1 MLLNQEQERIIS
13 GSEGKALGLALR
25 TLVEYGKVFGA
36 KRLVPIKSA
45 HIAGTF
51 GIIRFKSFYS
61 ILKQMVDEGL
71 QVRVPTT
78 VNPRPGREFSIQ
90 NRVAFFHQKN
100 LERTLEKLGVIE
112 NYSCVCY
119 DEKNIPSP
127 GDIVAWA
134 ESSAVQYANSVL
146 GARTNRNSL
155 LIDVCSAVTGYTPE
169 FGYLLD
175 ENRRGRLIV
184 RLKIRKMDASA
195 LGYLLGKLVVDMVP
209 VVEHYDFSKVDLK
222 NMGGAMAASGAVAL
236 FHVEGITP
244 EAPSFAAVFDGKPPK
259 EITITQDMIDELRY
273 KGPVDMVIFGC
284 PQMTFDEIMELAPR
298 FVGRKVKKP
307 TIFFM
312 VPAAFER
319 FMETDLYT
327 KVKDAGV
334 RMETCC
340 PVSAL
345 TALQGMYKKKILTAS
360 GKTYYYLD
368 GSLYGTVED
377 CLKACGVMK

>member
-1 MLLNQEQERIIS
+1 MLLDKKQESIIS
-13 GSEGKALGLALR
+13 GNEGKALGLALR

-51 GIIRFKSFYS
+51 GIIRFKSFYTV
-61 ILKQMVDEGL
+61 LKQMIYEGL
-71 QVRVPTT
+71 KVKVLTT

-90 NRVAFFHQKN
+90 NRVAFFHQKD
-100 LERTLEKLGVIE
+100 LERTLKTLGVIN

-119 DEKNIPSP
+119 DEKNIPSQ
-127 GDIVAWA
+127 GDVVAWA

-175 ENRRGRLIV
+175 ENRRGRLLV
-184 RLKIRKMDASA
+184 RLKIKKMDASA
-195 LGYLLGKLVVDMVP
+195 LGYLLGKLVVDRVP
-209 VVEHYDFSKVDLK
+209 VVEHYDFSRVELK

-236 FHVEGITP
+236 FHVEGVTP
-244 EAPSFAAVFDGKPPK
+244 EAPDFASVFDGKPEK

-298 FVGRKVKKP
+298 FAGRKVKKP

-312 VPAAFER
+312 VPDAYKR
-319 FMETDLYT
+319 FMETGLYA

-334 RMETCC
+334 RLETCC

-345 TALQGMYKKKILTAS
+345 TSLQGMFKKKIMTAS

-377 CLKACGVMK
+377 CLKACGVM